1 MELPISSPVRDS
13 SSLPDPSSIIELIE
27 SFRRS
32 KAMFAAVSLGIFD
45 LLERE
50 PGNLATLATE
60 LRVKPD
66 PLERLLD
73 TCVGLKL
80 LRRNGTSYEN
90 EPVASTY
97 LCRTS
102 ERALTGYI
110 LYSNDVLFSLWSH
123 LEDAVQEGTPRWKQ
137 TFDIEG
143 GIFDHFFR
151 TDEAKQTFIQGMHGL
166 GLLSSPKVVEAF
178 DLSRFRRLA
187 DLGGATG
194 HLAIAA
200 CERYPQFHAL
210 VFDLPQVVE
219 TARAQIGKSAVASHI
234 DVMAGDF
241 FRDELPDADLFAMSR
256 ILHDWS
262 EDKIQPLL
270 AKIYRRLPPGGGILL
285 AEKLLQE
292 DKAGP
297 TSAHLQSLNMLVCT
311 EGKERTL
318 GEYRQLLENAGFRD
332 VKGRVTG
339 SPLDAILAIKTLPES
354 GKTIT

>member
-1 MELPISSPVRDS
+1 MRLDKMDLPNSSPVRDS
-13 SSLPDPSSIIELIE
+13 SSIPDPSLVIELIE

-32 KAMFAAVSLGIFD
+32 KAMFAAVSLGVFD
-45 LLERE
+45 VLERA
-50 PGNLATLATE
+50 PGNLAALAIE
-60 LRVKPD
+60 LRVEPE

-73 TCVGLKL
+73 ACVGLKL
-80 LRRNGTSYEN
+80 LRRNGASYEN
-90 EPVASTY
+90 APAASAY

-110 LYSNDVLFSLWSH
+110 LYSNDVLFPLWSH
-123 LEDAVQEGTPRWKQ
+123 LEDAVREGTPRWKQ
-137 TFDIEG
+137 AFDIEG

-151 TDEAKQTFIQGMHGL
+151 TEEAKQTFVQGMHGL

-194 HLAIAA
+194 HLAVAA
-200 CERYPQFHAL
+200 CERYPCLHAI
-210 VFDLPQVVE
+210 VFDLPLVVE
-219 TARAQIGKSAVASHI
+219 TARAQVSKSVTSSRI
-234 DVMAGDF
+234 DVIAGDF
-241 FRDELPDADLFAMSR
+241 FHDELPDADLFAMSR

-262 EDKIQPLL
+262 EDKIHPLL
-270 AKIYRRLPPGGGILL
+270 TKIYQRLPSGGGILL
-285 AEKLLQE
+285 GEKLLHE

-318 GEYRQLLENAGFRD
+318 GEYRRLLENAGFRD
-332 VKGRVTG
+332 VQGQITG
-339 SPLDAILAIKTLPES
+339 SPLDAVLAIKNP
-354 GKTIT
+354 G

>member
-1 MELPISSPVRDS
+1 MASPNSSSVPDASPV
-13 SSLPDPSSIIELIE
+13 IELIE

-45 LLERE
+45 VLERA
-50 PGNLATLATE
+50 PVNLTTLATE
-60 LRVKPD
+60 LRVQPE

-73 TCVGLKL
+73 ACVGLKL
-80 LRRNGTSYEN
+80 LRRNGALYEN
-90 EPVASTY
+90 ETVASTY

-110 LYSNDVLFSLWSH
+110 LYSNDVLFPLWSH
-123 LEDAVQEGTPRWKQ
+123 LEDAVREGTPRWKQ
-137 TFDIEG
+137 AFDIEG

-166 GLLSSPKVVEAF
+166 GLLSSPKVAEAF

-194 HLAIAA
+194 HLAVAT
-200 CERYPQFHAL
+200 CERYPHVHAI

-219 TARAQIGKSAVASHI
+219 TARAQVSKSPASSRI
-234 DVMAGDF
+234 DVIAGDF
-241 FRDELPDADLFAMSR
+241 FHDELPEADLFAMSR

-262 EDKIQPLL
+262 VDKIHPLL
-270 AKIYRRLPPGGGILL
+270 TKIYQRLPPGGGLL
-285 AEKLLQE
+285 LGEKLLHE
-292 DKAGP
+292 DKAAP

-318 GEYRQLLENAGFRD
+318 GEYRRLLENAGFRD
-332 VKGRVTG
+332 VQGKFTG
-339 SPLDAILAIKTLPES
+339 SPLDAVLAIRNPD
-354 GKTIT
+354 

>member
-1 MELPISSPVRDS
+1 MALPNSSPV
-13 SSLPDPSSIIELIE
+13 PDPSPVIELIE

-45 LLERE
+45 LLERA
-50 PGNLATLATE
+50 PASLTTLATE
-60 LRVKPD
+60 LGVQPE

-73 TCVGLKL
+73 ACVGLKL
-80 LRRNGTSYEN
+80 LRRNGALYES

-123 LEDAVQEGTPRWKQ
+123 LEDAVREGTPRWKQ
-137 TFDIEG
+137 AFDNEG
-143 GIFDHFFR
+143 GIFDHFFS

-194 HLAIAA
+194 HLAMAA
-200 CERYPQFHAL
+200 CERYPHVHAI

-219 TARAQIGKSAVASHI
+219 TARAQVSKSPASSRI
-234 DVMAGDF
+234 DVIAGDF
-241 FRDELPDADLFAMSR
+241 FHDELPEADLFAMSR

-262 EDKIQPLL
+262 EDKIHPLL
-270 AKIYRRLPPGGGILL
+270 TKIYQRLPPGGGLL
-285 AEKLLQE
+285 LGEKLLYE
-292 DKAGP
+292 DKAAP

-318 GEYRQLLENAGFRD
+318 GEYRRLLENAGFRD
-332 VKGRVTG
+332 VQGKFTG
-339 SPLDAILAIKTLPES
+339 SPLDAVLAIKNPD
-354 GKTIT
+354 